1 MVFSFLMHS
10 SNLLRQQQRCV
21 PVARPFSLNW
31 IAAAA
36 VSACAFSAQ
45 AQTEGRMA
53 ETVVT
58 ATRTTSAVDEALAD
72 VAVVTSEQIEAM
84 APARSAA
91 ELLQRLGGGIQ
102 MTGNGGRGAAQSV
115 FLRGAASTQTLLL
128 IDGVRYG
135 SATMAAP
142 VLDNL
147 PLEMIER
154 IEVVKGP
161 ASALYG
167 SEAIGGVIQVFTKRG
182 KDAGKPFLGNGSV
195 TLGEGYKAASA
206 GMRGA
211 QGGFDYQLSVN
222 RLLDRG
228 FSGTNSKAG
237 LYTYN
242 PDRDGFAQT
251 SVNLGLGYA
260 LNQDWRIDSSFL
272 QSEGRVHTDS
282 GLGSN
287 PYADLKTRV
296 AKIKLGGKVLPDWTT
311 SVSLGQSRDEQKN
324 FASPYGDSFFNTTQL
339 EYKWDNEI
347 ATRLGTVLVGAE
359 RLEQKVDVSSD
370 YAKTR
375 RTINAV
381 FLGLNGSAGSHSWQG
396 NVRRDDNSQ
405 FGGMTTYGLSY
416 GYELVKG
423 LRAYV
428 SHGKSMRAPSFNDL
442 YYVDAFYPMYNGNP
456 DLRVEK
462 GKNNEIGLQWNQGI
476 HRAKLLHFDNKVSNL
491 IAFGSMGMTNLQGET
506 RLKGWSLEYGVQ
518 VDGWNVSLNY
528 DYLDAKQLDGKPVLR
543 RARNQL
549 ALSLDKRLGDWK
561 LGGSL
566 LHASSRKDTDYN
578 TYATVNLP
586 AYTTADLYAEYRIN
600 PEWTLQ
606 ARVANI
612 GNKHYETVYGFN
624 QLGRAGYL
632 TLKWAMR

>member
-1 MVFSFLMHS
+1 
-10 SNLLRQQQRCV
+10 
-21 PVARPFSLNW
+21 
-31 IAAAA
+31 
-36 VSACAFSAQ
+36 
-45 AQTEGRMA
+45 MA

-58 ATRTTSAVDEALAD
+58 ATRSSVAVDDALAD
-72 VAVVTSEQIEAM
+72 VSVISAKQIEAM

-115 FLRGAASTQTLLL
+115 FLRGTASTQSLLL

-161 ASALYG
+161 ASAIYG
-167 SEAIGGVIQVFTKRG
+167 SEAIGGVIQIFTKRG
-182 KDAGKPFLGNGSV
+182 KDADKPFLGNGSV
-195 TLGEGYKAASA
+195 TVGENGYKAASA

-222 RLLDRG
+222 RLVDHG
-228 FSGTNSKAG
+228 FSGTNAKAG

-251 SVNLGLGYA
+251 SANLGLGYA
-260 LNQDWRIDSSFL
+260 LNQDWRIDSNFL
-272 QSEGRVHTDS
+272 QSDGRIHTDS

-287 PYADLKTRV
+287 PYAELKTRV
-296 AKIKLGGKVLPDWTT
+296 AKLKLSGKVQPNWTT
-311 SVSLGQSRDEQKN
+311 TVSVGQSRDEQKN
-324 FASPYGDSFFNTTQL
+324 FGSPYGNSFFNTTQL

-370 YAKTR
+370 YAMTR
-375 RTINAV
+375 RNINAV
-381 FLGLNGSAGSHSWQG
+381 FLGLNGSAGNHSWQG
-396 NVRRDDNSQ
+396 NVRHDDNSQ

-416 GYELVKG
+416 GYELTKG
-423 LRAYV
+423 LRAYA

-442 YYVDAFYPMYNGNP
+442 YYVDAFYPMYNGNAN
-456 DLRVEK
+456 LRPEE
-462 GKNNEIGLQWNQGI
+462 GKNNEIGLQWSRGVQ
-476 HRAKLLHFDNKVSNL
+476 RAKLLHFDNKVSNL
-491 IAFGSMGMTNLQGET
+491 IAFGSTGMTNLTGQT
-506 RLKGWSLEYGVQ
+506 RLKGWSLEYGIN
-518 VDGWNVSLNY
+518 VDGWNASMNY
-528 DYLDAKQLDGKPVLR
+528 DYLDAKQADGKPLIR
-543 RARNQL
+543 RAKNQL
-549 ALSLDKRLGDWK
+549 ALNLDKRVGDWK

-578 TYATVNLP
+578 TYFTVTLP
-586 AYTTADLYAEYRIN
+586 AYTTVDLYAEYRIN
-600 PEWTLQ
+600 PEWSLQ
-606 ARVANI
+606 ARVANV
-612 GNKHYETVYGFN
+612 GNKHYESVYGFN